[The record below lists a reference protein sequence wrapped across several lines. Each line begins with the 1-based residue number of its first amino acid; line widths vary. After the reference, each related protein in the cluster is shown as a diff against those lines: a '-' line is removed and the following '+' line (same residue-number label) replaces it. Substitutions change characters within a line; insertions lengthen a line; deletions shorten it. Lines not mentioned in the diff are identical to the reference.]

1 MLTCEE
7 YVDNL
12 MSIKNIYQ
20 PQNQLIF
27 YQDMQSTKWKCVFF
41 LSIVKNLFL
50 KSKSDHY

>member
-20 PQNQLIF
+20 LQNQLIF
-27 YQDMQSTKWKCVFF
+27 YQDMQRVLNGNVSFSF
-41 LSIVKNLFL
+41 AL
-50 KSKSDHY
+50 